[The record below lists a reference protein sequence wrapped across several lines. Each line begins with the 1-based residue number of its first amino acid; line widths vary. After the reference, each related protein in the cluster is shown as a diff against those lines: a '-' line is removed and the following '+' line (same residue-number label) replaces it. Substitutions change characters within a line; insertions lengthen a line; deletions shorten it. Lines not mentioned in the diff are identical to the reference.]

1 MPVAG
6 YNVVPD
12 ENDHEAT
19 ISIDIEAVNEVLK
32 GKACICIGEGYE
44 QTTVHLDRDELQAF
58 IAQAKETLSQMD
70 GVQSAQEE
78 AEDLRQNLEF
88 ALFHLKKTH
97 LKGIQA
103 AVQDALIGLQ
113 ALKALIA

>member
-1 MPVAG
+1 
-6 YNVVPD
+6 
-12 ENDHEAT
+12 
-19 ISIDIEAVNEVLK
+19 
-32 GKACICIGEGYE
+32 
-44 QTTVHLDRDELQAF
+44 
-58 IAQAKETLSQMD
+58 MD